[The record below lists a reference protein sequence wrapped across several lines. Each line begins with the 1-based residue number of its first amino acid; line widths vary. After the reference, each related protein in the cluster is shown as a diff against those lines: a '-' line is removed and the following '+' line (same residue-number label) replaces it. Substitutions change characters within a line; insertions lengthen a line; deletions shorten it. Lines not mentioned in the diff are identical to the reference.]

1 MNTQLYLAMKTPPF
15 EAVAGIKP
23 PFEPESTLI
32 VDEPADDSEDNTD
45 LNDRSC
51 DTKFVCRVVLEQRR
65 HVVAYCT
72 VKNFGG
78 KNVWQLCLL

>member
-51 DTKFVCRVVLEQRR
+51 DTKFVSTNKSEGMYV
-65 HVVAYCT
+65 
-72 VKNFGG
+72 GM
-78 KNVWQLCLL
+78 